1 MSFPLPFAHGWG
13 WEEEEERRKE
23 SLFVEDLTQS
33 LLGLPPTR

>member
-1 MSFPLPFAHGWG
+1 MFLSLPFAHGWG

-23 SLFVEDLTQS
+23 PLFVEDLTQS